1 MILALFPPCVIIRL
15 YNSGAMGTKS
25 ASLSVHQAIRRNS
38 ENIERY
44 NIDDGILLGRLGIR
58 TIKKGS

>member
-1 MILALFPPCVIIRL
+1 MILALFSLCVITGL

-25 ASLSVHQAIRRNS
+25 ASLSVHRAIRRNS

-44 NIDDGILLGRLGIR
+44 NIDDGILLGR
-58 TIKKGS
+58 

>member
-44 NIDDGILLGRLGIR
+44 NIDDGILLGR
-58 TIKKGS
+58 